1 MRSKLFVPG
10 ARPELFDKALAG
22 AADALS
28 FDLED
33 AVAPERKAA
42 ARVAVAAFLAST
54 AAAASS
60 KLMIVRVNAP
70 GSEHFA
76 ADLAAVAREGTDLI
90 NLPKIESAAAL
101 HEAVAVLER
110 AEARNGVARPIGLL
124 VNIETPRALLAAAAI
139 AGAHPRVAGLQLG
152 LADLFEAQGIARDDR
167 ANVHAALF
175 AVRMAAAQAGVFA
188 LDGAYADLHDEAGY
202 FDEAL
207 VAKRLGFLGKTC
219 LHPRQV
225 GLANRAFAA
234 SADELARA
242 RRIVSAAETAA
253 DGGRGVF
260 VVDGR
265 MIDRPFLKR
274 AQALLATAERT

>member
-42 ARVAVAAFLAST
+42 ARVAVAAFLASS
-54 AAAASS
+54 AVAASS

-70 GSEHFA
+70 ASEHFA
-76 ADLAAVAREGTDLI
+76 ADLAAVAREGADLI
-90 NLPKIESAAAL
+90 NLPKIESADAL
-101 HEAVAVLER
+101 HEAVAALER
-110 AEARNGVARPIGLL
+110 AEARNGVVRPIGLL
-124 VNIETPRALLAAAAI
+124 VNIETPRAAGRGLDRRRAPARGRAAARPGRSVRGPGHRPRRPRQRPRRAVR
-139 AGAHPRVAGLQLG
+139 GAHGRGRG
-152 LADLFEAQGIARDDR
+152 R
-167 ANVHAALF
+167 
-175 AVRMAAAQAGVFA
+175 VFA

-234 SADELARA
+234 SADEIARA

-274 AQALLATAERT
+274 AQALLATAERP